1 MNEIEALREGL
12 KWVRQ
17 EWIGRANHWSGE
29 LQELVG
35 CCINEIT
42 AIQIKNIFNA
52 IQNGEPIDIGGF
64 IINGEKVTVY
74 KSDNI

>member
-1 MNEIEALREGL
+1 MNEIEALKEGL

-17 EWIGRANHWSGE
+17 EWMGKANHWSGE

-35 CCINEIT
+35 CCLHDIT
-42 AIQIKNIFNA
+42 EWQVKRIFEA
-52 IQNGEPIDIGGF
+52 IQNGEPLEVGGF
-64 IINGEKVTVY
+64 IINGKKVTVY